1 LFNYTTK
8 IIKYFIFINIII
20 YVSVFKLNAGDYGD
34 VYGAHPAANG
44 MGNAVT
50 ATVNNASSV
59 YYNVAGLGR
68 LSEGDKIFAQIEKEK
83 AEKEAKSISEE
94 DQPPKLENDVTQTKE
109 SLWNRMK
116 KDSFKYTP
124 FNRSYRTPH
133 ELTFQYNLARP
144 QLSTNAPQ
152 NQDITKVRDDYAGL
166 GMTINLNSIYDL
178 KRNIKF
184 GLNLLL
190 PGNGDLLT
198 INDVN
203 PTAHRYLQ
211 YGISNNKPT
220 IMGGIGVELWKDRL
234 FVGVGF
240 NALISGKGAI
250 LLKDVP
256 ISPDSVTPNQQVILQ
271 TKPFINPTFGLA
283 FEYGKF
289 QAGFSFRREIALSV
303 DALPAR
309 AQTTLLGIQ
318 LDFDVSMYDHFSPR
332 KMSLGFAYKALDNL
346 LFSVQADKE
355 MWSAFRVSRTKQTYS
370 EKNYF
375 NDIVVLRAGLEYS
388 PREWLK
394 LRAGL
399 TKRPR
404 PTPVM
409 TGSNNYMDFDKM
421 VGTAGMSIILFPE
434 KALPN
439 QKSPIILDLV
449 AEYQKL
455 TDELVI
461 KNIPTTRNPNYS
473 MGGKVVHFGFAVTMF
488 F

>member
-1 LFNYTTK
+1 MLN
-8 IIKYFIFINIII
+8 IFIKNKESFILI
-20 YVSVFKLNAGDYGD
+20 YFTIFLFGLNLDAGDYGD
-34 VYGAHPAANG
+34 IYGAHPAANG

-50 ATVNNASSV
+50 ATVNNTSSV

-94 DQPPKLENDVTQTKE
+94 DQQPKLESDVVQTKE
-109 SLWNRMK
+109 SLWSRVK

-124 FNRSYRTPH
+124 FNRSIRTPH
-133 ELTFQYNLARP
+133 ELALQYNIARP

-152 NQDITKVRDDYAGL
+152 NQDLTKVRDDYAGL
-166 GMTINLNSIYDL
+166 GLSINLNSIYDF
-178 KRNIKF
+178 KRNFKF

-211 YGISNNKPT
+211 YGISNSKPT
-220 IMGGIGVELWKDRL
+220 IMGGIGIELWKDRL
-234 FVGVGF
+234 YAGVGF

-271 TKPFINPTFGLA
+271 TKPFVNPTFGLA

-289 QAGFSFRREIALSV
+289 QAGLSFRRETALSV

-332 KMSLGFAYKALDNL
+332 KMSLGFAYKPLEKL
-346 LFSVQADKE
+346 LLSVQADKE
-355 MWSAFRVSRTKQTYS
+355 MWSAFRQSRTKQTYS
-370 EKNYF
+370 EKIYF
-375 NDIVVLRAGLEYS
+375 NDILVVRAGLEYS
-388 PREWLK
+388 PKEWLK

-409 TGSNNYMDFDKM
+409 SGSNNWMDFDKLI
-421 VGTAGMSIILFPE
+421 GTAGISIILFPE

-461 KNIPTTRNPNYS
+461 KNIPTARNPNYS